1 LYSSEVEPKYNAARM
16 SIAGVSLLVSEKA
29 GAGNATVTYG
39 SVSLVQG
46 TCTYFGPA
54 GGGSVGIV
62 TGLGL
67 PAFQPPQNFSTS
79 GMTASGETSP
89 AMMSVVFCGRY
100 HRSKNVFEYA
110 YSFGMF
116 SMSVMNPMVV
126 CL

>member
-1 LYSSEVEPKYNAARM
+1 M
-16 SIAGVSLLVSEKA
+16 SIAGASLLVSANA

-54 GGGSVGIV
+54 GGGSFGI
-62 TGLGL
+62 TTAFEL
-67 PAFQPPQNFSTS
+67 PAFHPPQSFSTS
-79 GMTASGETSP
+79 GITLSGVTSP
-89 AMMSVVFCGRY
+89 AITSVVFCGRY
-100 HRSKNVFEYA
+100 QRSKNTFEYS

-116 SMSVMNPMVV
+116 SMSLMNPMVV